1 MTRAIRQAILLGTIL
16 PMASVASA
24 QDSGFVQLTYG
35 SINVSNGYANRD
47 FIGLNSRFE
56 LSSGTALLLDV
67 TRQDREE
74 KVTSVAVGTEF
85 SAGSGK
91 LRFVIEHSDSDIGAA
106 PDWRYAFGYRFNA
119 NDSTILDFEL
129 SRSKYEGDVSSTSLS
144 GEVIVFPGDGKR
156 LVCGDPAGCNGNR
169 A

>member
-1 MTRAIRQAILLGTIL
+1 MQESYRVGKAAVAGRERPFSQSGNEVSVMKIGCVSGRSENMTRAIRQAILLGTIL

-24 QDSGFVQLTYG
+24 RDSGFVQLTYG

-85 SAGSGK
+85 
-91 LRFVIEHSDSDIGAA
+91 
-106 PDWRYAFGYRFNA
+106 W
-119 NDSTILDFEL
+119 LD
-129 SRSKYEGDVSSTSLS
+129 
-144 GEVIVFPGDGKR
+144 
-156 LVCGDPAGCNGNR
+156 R
-169 A
+169 ASCDL